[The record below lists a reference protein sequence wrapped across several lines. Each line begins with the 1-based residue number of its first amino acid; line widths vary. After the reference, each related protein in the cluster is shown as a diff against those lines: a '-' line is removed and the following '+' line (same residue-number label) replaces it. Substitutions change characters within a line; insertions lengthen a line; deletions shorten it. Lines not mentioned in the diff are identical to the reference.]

1 MNRIKLGKDFEKTV
15 QQAARAGLGERLK
28 ELQKSL
34 DSLARQYEGEPVSK
48 VKPALK
54 RMLSRSG
61 MSLPD
66 RELTDYAAQISEGT
80 RITLQL
86 K

>member
-1 MNRIKLGKDFEKTV
+1 MNRTKLGRDLEKAV
-15 QQAARAGLGERLK
+15 QQAARAGLDEHLK
-28 ELQKSL
+28 KTQKSL

-54 RMLSRSG
+54 QMLSRSG

-66 RELTDYAAQISEGT
+66 RQLTEYAEKISEGT

>member
-1 MNRIKLGKDFEKTV
+1 MNRTKLGRDFEKAV
-15 QQAARAGLGERLK
+15 QQAARAGLDEHLK
-28 ELQKSL
+28 KTQKSL
-34 DSLARQYEGEPVSK
+34 DSLARQYQGEPVSK
-48 VKPALK
+48 IKPALK

-61 MSLPD
+61 MSLRD
-66 RELTDYAAQISEGT
+66 RQLTDYAEKISEGT

>member
-1 MNRIKLGKDFEKTV
+1 MSRTKLGKDFEKSV
-15 QQAARAGLGERLK
+15 QQTARAGLNERLK
-28 ELQKSL
+28 KTQKSL
-34 DSLARQYEGEPVSK
+34 DSLARQYQGEPVSK
-48 VKPALK
+48 IKPALK

-66 RELTDYAAQISEGT
+66 RQLTDYAEKISEGT

>member
-1 MNRIKLGKDFEKTV
+1 MNKIKVGKDFEKTV
-15 QQAARAGLGERLK
+15 QQAARVELGEHLK
-28 ELQKSL
+28 KTQNSL
-34 DSLARQYEGEPVSK
+34 DSLARQYQGEPVSK
-48 VKPALK
+48 IKPVLK

-66 RELTDYAAQISEGT
+66 RQLTDYAEKISEGT

>member
-1 MNRIKLGKDFEKTV
+1 MSRTKVGKDFEKSV
-15 QQAARAGLGERLK
+15 QQAARAGLDEHLK
-28 ELQKSL
+28 KTQKSL
-34 DSLARQYEGEPVSK
+34 DSLARQYQGEPVSK
-48 VKPALK
+48 IKPTLK

-61 MSLPD
+61 MSLRD
-66 RELTDYAAQISEGT
+66 RQLTDYAEKISEGT

>member
-1 MNRIKLGKDFEKTV
+1 MNKIKVGKDFEKTV
-15 QQAARAGLGERLK
+15 QQAAGIELGEHLK
-28 ELQKSL
+28 KTQKSL

-54 RMLSRSG
+54 QMLLRSG
-61 MSLPD
+61 MSLRD
-66 RELTDYAAQISEGT
+66 RQLTDYAEKISEGT